1 MATEDEIKRMDT
13 ETIREHLFHIT
24 MENKWKEVVIT
35 YKLNPEAHEARI
47 TSAGD
52 TALHIAVSERQE
64 DYVKELVKLMPN
76 EKLKTEN
83 KRRNTPLHIAASMG
97 NERMCECIATRDPL
111 LVGAFNADKETP
123 LFLAALHGKKAAFLC
138 LHNICIASPDGKQ
151 KLNDYYRRKDG
162 DTILHCAISGD
173 YFDLA
178 FQIIHLYEKLA
189 DTVNEKGVS
198 PLHLLAAKPSAFRTG
213 SHLSRTD
220 SIIYHALHV
229 DKLKVEPPDSSNQ
242 GGINKT
248 NKQEKDINFIRLFRK
263 LIGVVIFNRSSQRPD
278 PETPFVPPTN
288 EGNAETPVAPRTNEG
303 NQETPVPPTN
313 KENPLWK
320 KIRKIREKKE
330 KHKWSVQIMNE
341 LLERTTMY
349 KYRNN
354 SGMHPKSHI
363 DDGETMPYQIFGDDD
378 KVILKGDEASE
389 DGHNK
394 ETNLDNQNIVQ
405 GSSKRKKKKKKQ
417 IRAILLP
424 PWDKLLSKSTEQPR
438 SKPDDVFVKHSVPR
452 HVYAHTNLKGQ
463 TAKDIFTETHSGVIE
478 AGAKWLTSTSESCS
492 VVAAL
497 IATVAFATSTTVP
510 GGVKDDSGK
519 PTLENQPAFG
529 IFAISSLVALCFS
542 VTALVMFLSILT
554 SRHQDKDFA
563 KDLPRRLL
571 VGLTSLFVSIASM
584 LVSFCAGHFFVIRD
598 KFKYAA
604 FPVYA
609 ITCLP
614 VTFFALVQFPLY
626 VDLVRATFTKVP
638 QRSYKVRL
646 DLLYFRRG

>member
-1 MATEDEIKRMDT
+1 
-13 ETIREHLFHIT
+13 
-24 MENKWKEVVIT
+24 
-35 YKLNPEAHEARI
+35 
-47 TSAGD
+47 
-52 TALHIAVSERQE
+52 
-64 DYVKELVKLMPN
+64 
-76 EKLKTEN
+76 
-83 KRRNTPLHIAASMG
+83 
-97 NERMCECIATRDPL
+97 
-111 LVGAFNADKETP
+111 
-123 LFLAALHGKKAAFLC
+123 
-138 LHNICIASPDGKQ
+138 
-151 KLNDYYRRKDG
+151 
-162 DTILHCAISGD
+162 
-173 YFDLA
+173 
-178 FQIIHLYEKLA
+178 
-189 DTVNEKGVS
+189 
-198 PLHLLAAKPSAFRTG
+198 
-213 SHLSRTD
+213 
-220 SIIYHALHV
+220 
-229 DKLKVEPPDSSNQ
+229 
-242 GGINKT
+242 
-248 NKQEKDINFIRLFRK
+248 
-263 LIGVVIFNRSSQRPD
+263 
-278 PETPFVPPTN
+278 
-288 EGNAETPVAPRTNEG
+288 
-303 NQETPVPPTN
+303 
-313 KENPLWK
+313 
-320 KIRKIREKKE
+320 
-330 KHKWSVQIMNE
+330 MNE

-349 KYRNN
+349 KYEN
-354 SGMHPKSHI
+354 SGMHPKSAVAMFNI
-363 DDGETMPYQIFGDDD
+363 DDGETMPYKIFGDD
-378 KVILKGDEASE
+378 KVIFKGDEASE

-405 GSSKRKKKKKKQ
+405 GSLSAKIESPILIAASNGVTEMVERILKRFPVAIDDMNADKKNVVLLAVENRQPHVYQLLLKKFWKERLFSKVDVQGNSALHLAANLAKH
-417 IRAILLP
+417 
-424 PWDKLLSKSTEQPR
+424 
-438 SKPDDVFVKHSVPR
+438 KPYWLIAGAALQMQWEMKWYKFVKHSMPP
-452 HVYAHTNLKGQ
+452 HVFAHTNTKGQ

-478 AGAKWLTSTSESCS
+478 EGAKWLTSTSESCS

-497 IATVAFATSTTVP
+497 NPTVAFATSTTVP

-646 DLLYFRRG
+646 DLLNFRRG